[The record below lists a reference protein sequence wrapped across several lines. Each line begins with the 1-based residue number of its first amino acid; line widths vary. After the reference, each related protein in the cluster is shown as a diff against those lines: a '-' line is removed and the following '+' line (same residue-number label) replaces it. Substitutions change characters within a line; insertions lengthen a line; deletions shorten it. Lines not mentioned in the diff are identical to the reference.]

1 MASSRIKG
9 ITIELGGDTKALS
22 SALKDVDTQSK
33 KTASELKD
41 VERLLKLDPTNTELV
56 AQKQKLLA
64 EQIQTTETRLEAL
77 KTAQANISP
86 EDVGEEKYR
95 GLEREIA
102 ATESSLKGY
111 KSALAAVKPEQE
123 ALTTNQQRLDTL
135 LKATGTDLSD
145 YTQILGTRLVSAI
158 KDGTASSDQLELAIN
173 KIGKEAL
180 GSKADLSDMK
190 EALDKVDDSSGLDGV
205 KTDLQDIAKEAGTAG
220 DELAGMSGKLD
231 INNLQNA
238 AGEIANVAQNVM
250 QFGQNAYSAFVDY
263 DSGCDIIIKKT
274 GATGDAVT
282 EFSDIYD
289 YLVNNIAV
297 TDPYEKAGSAVG
309 ELNTQFG
316 LTGQSLQDASS
327 SVMKFAEI
335 NDTDVTSSVQSAEQA
350 MASFGLTTDS
360 LPGILDAVTYSA
372 QITGASADTIFQS
385 CISGSETL
393 QSLGLSFSESA
404 VLMGEFSQAGV
415 DSSTAISVLGKA
427 QVKFAGE
434 GKTMQQGLSDLQT
447 VINSNA
453 SEEDKLAAVTD
464 VLGSKGALNF
474 LKLAESGKLNFSDL
488 AASADDSIGSVNDT
502 FDSVTGSDEEL
513 ELAMQNLKS
522 AFAEIGGVIAEAL
535 APVLQTI
542 LPWIKQLADWFTTL
556 PEPVQQAIVI
566 FMLLVTV
573 FGLLAPVI
581 LGVVVAV
588 TTLNISLLP
597 IIAVVLGIAAAI
609 TVIILIIQNWGIIC
623 EWFGNLWNAIWSGV
637 TSFFGGVG
645 QSIQDTWNGA
655 MSWISQK
662 ADDAKS
668 GILSTFQGIEDGC
681 INAFNSVKD
690 GITNAIST
698 AYYNVKDWFQ
708 KIKDVLSGTLSFP
721 NIKMPHFSVS
731 GNFSLNPVKFPTFN
745 VDWYAKG
752 GVLTKPTVFG
762 QNGGNLMAGG
772 EAGAEAVAPIST
784 LQGYIADAV
793 NSSNT
798 QTVALL
804 SMILDYM
811 QSGQMNPNVV
821 MDGKTVSK
829 LVEKRISDN
838 QNDSRRAYGY

>member
-1 MASSRIKG
+1 MAGRIKG
-9 ITIELGGDTKALS
+9 ITIEIGGSTKALS
-22 SALKDVDTQSK
+22 TAMKDIDSQSK
-33 KTASELKD
+33 KLASELKD
-41 VERLLKLDPTNTELV
+41 VEKLLKLDPTNTELV
-56 AQKQKLLA
+56 AQKQKILA
-64 EQIQTTETRLEAL
+64 EQIQVTETRLIAL
-77 KTAQANISP
+77 KEAQANISP

-95 GLEREIA
+95 ALEREIA
-102 ATESSLKGY
+102 ATETSLKGY
-111 KSALAAVKPEQE
+111 KSALSNVKPEQE
-123 ALTTNQQRLDTL
+123 AFNTNQQRLSTL
-135 LKATGTDLSD
+135 LEATKSDLSD
-145 YTQILGTRLVSAI
+145 YTSVLGSRLVNAI
-158 KDGTASSDQLELAIN
+158 KDGTASSDQLEVAID
-173 KIGKEAL
+173 KIGKQAL
-180 GSKADLSDMK
+180 GSETDLNQMK
-190 EALDKVDDSSGLDGV
+190 QALDKVDDGNGLDGV
-205 KTDLQDIAKEAGTAG
+205 KNDLQDIAQEAGNAG
-220 DELAGMSGKLD
+220 DQLETMSGKLD
-231 INNLQNA
+231 VNNLQNA
-238 AGEIANVAQNVM
+238 SGELQNAAQNVL
-250 QFGQNAYSAFVDY
+250 QFGQNAYDAFTDY

-434 GKTMQQGLSDLQT
+434 GKTMQQGLSDLQS

-474 LKLAESGKLNFSDL
+474 LKLAESGKLNFADL
-488 AASADDSIGSVNDT
+488 ASSADDSIGSVNDT

-513 ELAMQNLKS
+513 ELALQNLQS
-522 AFAEIGGVIAEAL
+522 AFATLGGAIAEAL
-535 APVLQTI
+535 LPIIQTLAPL
-542 LPWIKQLADWFTTL
+542 IKNLADWLTSL
-556 PEPVQQAIVI
+556 PDGVQQAIII
-566 FMLLVTV
+566 FTALMTV
-573 FGLLAPVI
+573 FGLLLPVI
-581 LGVVVAV
+581 LAIVVGFGSFGA
-588 TTLNISLLP
+588 ILLP
-597 IIAVVLGIAAAI
+597 IIGIAAGIAAAI
-609 TVIILIIQNWGIIC
+609 TAVILIIQNWGSIC

-655 MSWISQK
+655 MDWIKQK

-698 AYYNVKDWFQ
+698 AYNNVKYWFQ
-708 KIKDVLSGTLSFP
+708 KIEDTLSGTLSFP
-721 NIKMPHFSVS
+721 NIKMPHFSITGS
-731 GNFSLNPVKFPTFN
+731 FSLNPPTVPYFG
-745 VDWYAKG
+745 VQWYAKG
-752 GVLTKPTVFG
+752 GVLTKPTLFG
-762 QNGGNLMAGG
+762 MNGGQAMGGGDAGP
-772 EAGAEAVAPIST
+772 EAVAPISV
-784 LQGYIADAV
+784 LQQYVSQAVEGSNAQIA
-793 NSSNT
+793 
-798 QTVALL
+798 ALL
-804 SMILDYM
+804 SSIFDYM
-811 QSGQMNPNVV
+811 QSGQMIPVTELDGEVITKVV
-821 MDGKTVSK
+821 ESN
-829 LVEKRISDN
+829 ISDK
-838 QNDSRRAYGY
+838 QTSARRAKGY

>member
-1 MASSRIKG
+1 MAGRIKG
-9 ITIELGGDTKALS
+9 ITIEIGGSTKALS
-22 SALKDVDTQSK
+22 TAMKDIDSQSK
-33 KTASELKD
+33 KLASELKD
-41 VERLLKLDPTNTELV
+41 VEKLLKLDPTNTELV
-56 AQKQKLLA
+56 AQKQKILA
-64 EQIQTTETRLEAL
+64 EQIQVTETRLIAL
-77 KTAQANISP
+77 KEAQANISP

-95 GLEREIA
+95 ALEREIA
-102 ATESSLKGY
+102 ATETSLKGY
-111 KSALAAVKPEQE
+111 KSALSNVKPEQE
-123 ALTTNQQRLDTL
+123 AFNTNQQRLSTL
-135 LKATGTDLSD
+135 LEATKSDLSD
-145 YTQILGTRLVSAI
+145 YTSVLGSRLVNAI
-158 KDGTASSDQLELAIN
+158 KDGTASSDQLEVAID
-173 KIGKEAL
+173 KIGKQAL
-180 GSKADLSDMK
+180 GSETDLNQMK
-190 EALDKVDDSSGLDGV
+190 QALDKVDDGNGLDGV
-205 KTDLQDIAKEAGTAG
+205 KNDLQDIAQEAGNAG
-220 DELAGMSGKLD
+220 DQLETMSGKLD
-231 INNLQNA
+231 VNNLQNA
-238 AGEIANVAQNVM
+238 SGELQNAAQNVL
-250 QFGQNAYSAFVDY
+250 QFGQNAYDAFTDY

-434 GKTMQQGLSDLQT
+434 GKTMQQGLSDLQS

-474 LKLAESGKLNFSDL
+474 LKLAESGKLNFADL
-488 AASADDSIGSVNDT
+488 ASSADDSIGSVNDT

-513 ELAMQNLKS
+513 ELALQNLKS
-522 AFAEIGGVIAEAL
+522 AFATLGGAIAEAL
-535 APVLQTI
+535 LPIIQTLAPL
-542 LPWIKQLADWFTTL
+542 IKNLADWFTSL
-556 PEPVQQAIVI
+556 PDGVQQAIII
-566 FMLLVTV
+566 FTALMTV
-573 FGLLAPVI
+573 FGLLLPVI
-581 LGVVVAV
+581 LAIVVGFGSFGA
-588 TTLNISLLP
+588 ILLP
-597 IIAVVLGIAAAI
+597 IIGIAAGIAAAI
-609 TVIILIIQNWGIIC
+609 TAVILIIQNWGSIC

-655 MSWISQK
+655 MSCISQK

-698 AYYNVKDWFQ
+698 AYNNVKYWFQ
-708 KIKDVLSGTLSFP
+708 KIEDTLSGTLSFP
-721 NIKMPHFSVS
+721 NIKMPHFSITGS
-731 GNFSLNPVKFPTFN
+731 FSLNPPEVPYFG
-745 VDWYAKG
+745 VQWYAKG
-752 GVLTKPTVFG
+752 GVLTKPTLFG
-762 QNGGNLMAGG
+762 MNGDQAMGGGDAGP
-772 EAGAEAVAPIST
+772 EAVAPISV
-784 LQGYIADAV
+784 LQQYVSQAVEGSNAQIA
-793 NSSNT
+793 
-798 QTVALL
+798 ALL
-804 SMILDYM
+804 SSIFDYM
-811 QSGQMNPNVV
+811 QSGQMIPVTELDGEVITKVV
-821 MDGKTVSK
+821 ESN
-829 LVEKRISDN
+829 ISDK
-838 QNDSRRAYGY
+838 QTSARRAKGY

>member
-1 MASSRIKG
+1 MAGRIKG
-9 ITIELGGDTKALS
+9 ITIEIGGSTKALS
-22 SALKDVDTQSK
+22 TAMKDIDSQSK
-33 KTASELKD
+33 KLASELKD
-41 VERLLKLDPTNTELV
+41 VEKLLKLDPTNTELV
-56 AQKQKLLA
+56 AQKQKILA
-64 EQIQTTETRLEAL
+64 EQIQVTETRLIAL
-77 KTAQANISP
+77 KEAQANISP

-95 GLEREIA
+95 ALEREIA
-102 ATESSLKGY
+102 ATETSLKGY
-111 KSALAAVKPEQE
+111 KSALSNVKPEQE
-123 ALTTNQQRLDTL
+123 ALNTNQQRLSTL
-135 LKATGTDLSD
+135 LAATKSDLSD
-145 YTQILGTRLVSAI
+145 YTSVLGSRLVNAI
-158 KDGTASSDQLELAIN
+158 KDGTASSDQLEVAID
-173 KIGKEAL
+173 KIGKQAL
-180 GSKADLSDMK
+180 GSETDLNQMK
-190 EALDKVDDSSGLDGV
+190 QALDKVDDGNGLDGV
-205 KTDLQDIAKEAGTAG
+205 KNDLQDIAQEAGNTG
-220 DELAGMSGKLD
+220 DQLETMSGKLD
-231 INNLQNA
+231 VNNLQNA
-238 AGEIANVAQNVM
+238 AGELQNAAQNVL
-250 QFGQNAYSAFVDY
+250 QFGQNAYDAFTDY

-327 SVMKFAEI
+327 IVMKFAEI

-447 VINSNA
+447 VITSSA

-513 ELAMQNLKS
+513 ELALQNLQS
-522 AFAEIGGVIAEAL
+522 AFATLGGAIAEAL
-535 APVLQTI
+535 LPIIQTLAPL
-542 LPWIKQLADWFTTL
+542 IKNLADWFTSL
-556 PEPVQQAIVI
+556 PDGVQQAIII
-566 FMLLVTV
+566 FTALMTV
-573 FGLLAPVI
+573 FGLLLPVI
-581 LGVVVAV
+581 LAVVVAV
-588 TTLNISLLP
+588 SSLDVALLP
-597 IIAVVLGIAAAI
+597 IIGIVLGIIAAI
-609 TVIILIIQNWGIIC
+609 TVIIVIIQNWGSIC

-655 MSWISQK
+655 MDCIKQK
-662 ADDAKS
+662 ADDAKA
-668 GILSTFQGIEDGC
+668 GISSTFQGIEDGC

-698 AYYNVKDWFQ
+698 AYNNVKYWFQ
-708 KIKDVLSGTLSFP
+708 KIKDTLSGTLSFP
-721 NIKMPHFSVS
+721 NIKMPHFSITGS
-731 GNFSLNPVKFPTFN
+731 FSLNPPKVPYFG
-745 VDWYAKG
+745 VQWYAKG
-752 GVLTKPTVFG
+752 GVLTKPTLFG
-762 QNGGNLMAGG
+762 MNGDQAMGGGDAGP
-772 EAGAEAVAPIST
+772 EAVAPISV
-784 LQGYIADAV
+784 LQQYVSQAVEGSNAQIA
-793 NSSNT
+793 
-798 QTVALL
+798 ALL
-804 SMILDYM
+804 SSIFDYM
-811 QSGQMNPNVV
+811 QSGQMIPVTELDGEVITKVV
-821 MDGKTVSK
+821 ESN
-829 LVEKRISDN
+829 ISDK
-838 QNDSRRAYGY
+838 QTSARRAKGY

>member
-1 MASSRIKG
+1 MAGRIKG
-9 ITIELGGDTKALS
+9 ITIEIGGSTKALS
-22 SALKDVDTQSK
+22 TAMKDIDSQSK
-33 KTASELKD
+33 KLASELKD
-41 VERLLKLDPTNTELV
+41 VEKLLKLDPTNTELV
-56 AQKQKLLA
+56 AQKQKILA
-64 EQIQTTETRLEAL
+64 EQIQVTETRLIAL
-77 KTAQANISP
+77 KEAQANISP

-95 GLEREIA
+95 ALEREIA
-102 ATESSLKGY
+102 ATETSLKGY
-111 KSALAAVKPEQE
+111 KSALSNVKPEQE
-123 ALTTNQQRLDTL
+123 ALNTNQQRLSTL
-135 LKATGTDLSD
+135 LAATKSDLSD
-145 YTQILGTRLVSAI
+145 YTSVLGSRLVNAI
-158 KDGTASSDQLELAIN
+158 KDGTASSDQLEVAID
-173 KIGKEAL
+173 KIGKKAL
-180 GSKADLSDMK
+180 GSETDLNQMK
-190 EALDKVDDSSGLDGV
+190 QALDKVDDGNGLDGV
-205 KTDLQDIAKEAGTAG
+205 KNDLQDIAQEAGNTG
-220 DELAGMSGKLD
+220 DQLETMSGKLD
-231 INNLQNA
+231 VNNLQNA
-238 AGEIANVAQNVM
+238 SGELQNAAQNVL

-372 QITGASADTIFQS
+372 HITGASADTIFQS

-427 QVKFAGE
+427 QVKFAGD
-434 GKTMQQGLSDLQT
+434 GKTMQQGLSDLQM
-447 VINSNA
+447 VITSSA

-513 ELAMQNLKS
+513 ELALQNLQS
-522 AFAEIGGVIAEAL
+522 AFATLGGAIAEAL
-535 APVLQTI
+535 LPIIQTLAPL
-542 LPWIKQLADWFTTL
+542 IKNLADWFTSL
-556 PEPVQQAIVI
+556 PDGVQQAIII
-566 FMLLVTV
+566 FTALMTV
-573 FGLLAPVI
+573 FGLLLPVI
-581 LGVVVAV
+581 LAIVVGFGSFGA
-588 TTLNISLLP
+588 ILLP
-597 IIAVVLGIAAAI
+597 IIGIAAGIAAAI
-609 TVIILIIQNWGIIC
+609 TAVILIIQNWGSIC

-698 AYYNVKDWFQ
+698 AYNNVEYWFQ
-708 KIKDVLSGTLSFP
+708 KIKDTLSGTLSFP
-721 NIKMPHFSVS
+721 NIKMPHFSITGS
-731 GNFSLNPVKFPTFN
+731 FSLNPPKVPSFG
-745 VDWYAKG
+745 VQWYAKG
-752 GVLTKPTVFG
+752 GVLTKPTLFG
-762 QNGGNLMAGG
+762 MNGDQAMGGGDAGP
-772 EAGAEAVAPIST
+772 EAVAPISV
-784 LQGYIADAV
+784 LQQYVSQAVEGSNAQIA
-793 NSSNT
+793 
-798 QTVALL
+798 ALL
-804 SMILDYM
+804 SSIFDYM
-811 QSGQMNPNVV
+811 QSGQMIPVTELDGEVITKVV
-821 MDGKTVSK
+821 ESN
-829 LVEKRISDN
+829 ISDK
-838 QNDSRRAYGY
+838 QTSARRAKGY